1 MLPLC
6 SCADVKVVGC
16 GRAKMQRGW
25 EREDEGDGPRDP
37 CGCGGD
43 TGNGGGGGG
52 EEVVVMLV
60 LR

>member
-1 MLPLC
+1 M
-6 SCADVKVVGC
+6 V
-16 GRAKMQRGW
+16 RGW

-60 LR
+60 LEIVVKFWLGL